1 MLSLGQIGH
10 TVNEY
15 EYRIDSL
22 CYVHRLKKKKKK
34 PRLNRQNCTK
44 RLHNKDAR
52 KGKFEEDPRKES
64 IDPTL
69 PP

>member
-15 EYRIDSL
+15 EYRRLSL
-22 CYVHRLKKKKKK
+22 LCTSPKKKKK